1 MLKKILL
8 FTGCVGFMAALLK
21 YMYDKG
27 LFDSSMTGNSIVDDE
42 YKTDNL
48 SVSAVTNWFKTYNP
62 DSRYISMII
71 EATKNNI
78 KKYNMDKTFTS
89 ISEGEMFQV
98 VYDTDTDQIKR
109 MRMVSFS
116 TMSESLRNKLNE
128 GKGIIVVEG

>member
-8 FTGCVGFMAALLK
+8 FTGCVGFMTALLK

-78 KKYNMDKTFTS
+78 KKYNMDKIFTS